1 MARSGD
7 VDLVWNQPNMDRVL
21 RDPGI
26 VSQTEAI
33 AQRAAA
39 AARASAPV
47 ESGAYRDGIRVVR
60 RESRY
65 RTVFRVLASDSKS
78 RLIESKRGIL
88 ARVAKGLRK

>member
-7 VDLVWNQPNMDRVL
+7 VDLIWNQPNMDRVL
-21 RDPGI
+21 RDPSI
-26 VSQTEAI
+26 VSETEVI
-33 AQRAAA
+33 AQRGAA
-39 AARASAPV
+39 AARAAAPV
-47 ESGAYRDGIRVVR
+47 DTAAYRDGIRVVR

-78 RLIESKRGIL
+78 KLIESKRGIL